1 MTLPAFLQ
9 NALANHESNGLD
21 IIIALVLNDINPL
34 GKHRIDLVLGLKVCI
49 WALWNCLILIFFSL
63 DNVNADVYLNI
74 RASSFGLA
82 VSRLYIIVEDVSKK
96 VEQLYLYFTDIAKRL
111 GFSFFNSK
119 QSYQIKPEISH
130 QYCDWIKSHNFSIYV
145 HVQVE
150 LGLMSWKIWWSA
162 CLHVVG
168 SVSYVENIYH
178 IFTLYDLAPFSE
190 PVAALDLLWVYESGQ
205 V

>member
-1 MTLPAFLQ
+1 M
-9 NALANHESNGLD
+9 
-21 IIIALVLNDINPL
+21 
-34 GKHRIDLVLGLKVCI
+34 
-49 WALWNCLILIFFSL
+49 ILIFFSL

-130 QYCDWIKSHNFSIYV
+130 QYCD
-145 HVQVE
+145 
-150 LGLMSWKIWWSA
+150 
-162 CLHVVG
+162 
-168 SVSYVENIYH
+168 
-178 IFTLYDLAPFSE
+178 
-190 PVAALDLLWVYESGQ
+190 
-205 V
+205 